1 MKFLFDLFPV
11 ILFVATYMWTDSIY
25 IATAVIIPAAIA
37 QVAYVWF
44 RFRRVERMLL
54 VSTVL
59 ILILGGARSGKSTYA
74 EKLAAETSG
83 GVVYIAT
90 AQAGDAEMAA
100 RIEKHQRER
109 PLSWQTREIPTNIAT
124 HLAQNPIETDVVLLD
139 CVTLLV
145 TNVLM
150 GMNPDLDE
158 LDEPGSETAVSA
170 EISALINTIQ
180 QSDAHWLIVSNEV
193 GLGLVP
199 PYPIGRL
206 YRDTLGRAN
215 QQLAQA
221 ADHVYFLVAGLPMVV
236 KG

>member
-1 MKFLFDLFPV
+1 MGKL
-11 ILFVATYMWTDSIY
+11 T
-25 IATAVIIPAAIA
+25 
-37 QVAYVWF
+37 
-44 RFRRVERMLL
+44 
-54 VSTVL
+54 
-59 ILILGGARSGKSTYA
+59 LILGGARSGKSTFA
-74 EKLAAETSG
+74 EKMAADG
-83 GVVYIAT
+83 GGKVVYIAT
-90 AQAGDAEMAA
+90 AEAKDDEMVA
-100 RIEKHQRER
+100 RIKKHQAER

-145 TNVLM
+145 TNILM
-150 GMNPDLDE
+150 ATNPDLDD
-158 LDEPGSETAVSA
+158 LDEAMSETAVSA
-170 EISALINTIQ
+170 EISALISTIQ